1 MMQCMFIINSTIR
14 VLVGATMK
22 VKSSLSALLVVCLM
36 VASTFMSMTD
46 NYVITSDS
54 NGLLQSESELMP
66 GTVESP
72 ASPESG
78 EDELALDEV
87 TLTASRTVLDSMPFG
102 ASFASDYVCPLAD
115 DSLCEHAQTVG
126 EAHNGFLNHFVA
138 IGVDLYPDSAY
149 TEPTAVESMQ
159 GFEEILARLSRDI
172 VHNPELG
179 CWASKGDGG
188 TEWVQPCPYE
198 LAQAG
203 RSGSEDSGRSGND
216 TFTYQL
222 LPYHEMPPMAEIPLD
237 SIPPLVI
244 PGYGGGGGGAGS
256 GGSGYPNGCR
266 VWGPGGPGTEHIW
279 VEPCPNTFALEA
291 QIYGVMR
298 SDLLAR
304 AEDLYENNDLGS
316 MSKWERDRT
325 VVLHSIDYY
334 REGGGA
340 ELTDTQRGLANE
352 VLNLLD
358 DYFKIATAATEE
370 DGDITL
376 ANLDQAI
383 NAVFTDGAL
392 ESASPEALEIVSFV
406 HATHYAS
413 TDFWTDYSEGDDGR
427 WNWERFWEVVGDTA
441 AIAGGALLASGG
453 GAVGAAIGGAV
464 IGAASDSYKN
474 SVGGGGGDPPVECP
488 LDRSLDQNWWSC
500 AVFVATTRPLEEG
513 DDGYGTEW
521 APDAII
527 PEFSKD
533 WRGDYVS
540 VAVYATDASGSA
552 AADQLGDQKITEI
565 TRILVLHPNGGESLA
580 WNCTTGEWPP
590 WKDKTGYD
598 CVELDPPS
606 AHENT
611 RSIGLLITLYPDDTT
626 DIPNIGKTC
635 PCPLYESIVNITSG
649 NGATVQTVTIR
660 EITGGGGAAGPA
672 YYDVTYNVDQQALA
686 DWGDIWVDIDNTDQ
700 EAEASSTVT
709 GYTTNSTDADLETQA
724 AEAYDFFI
732 SDDSGNADPYGQYL
746 TIETYHG
753 QETSSAGVGNN
764 IDGAYLTLTDGTR
777 VYATSVVD
785 YETGDNVDPMQ
796 GDGFV
801 RRATG
806 AFDGEYTFM
815 GNNWSKIVLCF
826 GEDEDGSCSDNL
838 GSSEG
843 PVDDDSD
850 GVIDEWDLCPN
861 TPIGLP
867 TDSKGCVITIDTGNL
882 TTGGDDT
889 GGTSLP
895 GFTMPLAFSA
905 MFVVAMLIRRKRLV

>member
-36 VASTFMSMTD
+36 VASAF
-46 NYVITSDS
+46 VGITGDYIGTNDS
-54 NGLLQSESELMP
+54 NGPFQAESGLVP
-66 GTVESP
+66 GTGESP

-413 TDFWTDYSEGDDGR
+413 TDFWTDYDSSSR
-427 WNWERFWEVVGDTA
+427 WNKERFWEIVGDTA
-441 AIAGGALLASGG
+441 AI
-453 GAVGAAIGGAV
+453 VGGAV
-464 IGAASDSYKN
+464 IGVYGGPVGTIVGGAIVTGATGSYKN

-611 RSIGLLITLYPDDTT
+611 RSIGLLINWENMTKSNGDWISCQCQYDDDPIEGT
-626 DIPNIGKTC
+626 
-635 PCPLYESIVNITSG
+635 
-649 NGATVQTVTIR
+649 
-660 EITGGGGAAGPA
+660 
-672 YYDVTYNVDQQALA
+672 
-686 DWGDIWVDIDNTDQ
+686 
-700 EAEASSTVT
+700 T
-709 GYTTNSTDADLETQA
+709 GYYTAVCLTVDYADCESCCSMGKGNCADPLDADLEDLDV
-724 AEAYDFFI
+724 EDL
-732 SDDSGNADPYGQYL
+732 DPS
-746 TIETYHG
+746 I
-753 QETSSAGVGNN
+753 
-764 IDGAYLTLTDGTR
+764 
-777 VYATSVVD
+777 
-785 YETGDNVDPMQ
+785 
-796 GDGFV
+796 
-801 RRATG
+801 
-806 AFDGEYTFM
+806 
-815 GNNWSKIVLCF
+815 
-826 GEDEDGSCSDNL
+826 
-838 GSSEG
+838 
-843 PVDDDSD
+843 
-850 GVIDEWDLCPN
+850 
-861 TPIGLP
+861 
-867 TDSKGCVITIDTGNL
+867 
-882 TTGGDDT
+882 
-889 GGTSLP
+889 P

-905 MFVVAMLIRRKRLV
+905 MLAAAILIRRKRLV